1 MRQDYCFLRMS
12 NLGRYMEKEL
22 KTDGWWSREVHVNK
36 PNSDHPGEGKDSF
49 INVNSF
55 SNV

>member
-36 PNSDHPGEGKDSF
+36 PNSDQPGEEKDSF

-55 SNV
+55 FNV